1 MTRRVRIRRRKPPA
15 GARGRRLPARTRVA
29 VLVETPEWPRRLRTA
44 PALAR
49 RAVRAA
55 LAAAPP
61 AGDVELSVVLADDR
75 AVRRLNRDWR
85 GQDKP
90 TNVLSFPLQNGAGA
104 APRLPAGVPAPLG
117 DVVVA
122 CGVAAAEA
130 AAQGKSLG
138 AHLAHLVVHGV
149 LHLLGHDH
157 ELDAEAARMEALE
170 ARILRGLGIANP
182 YRPNPY
188 RPGPYRA
195 GP

>member
-1 MTRRVRIRRRKPPA
+1 MSRAAHSRRRPRQVPA
-15 GARGRRLPARTRVA
+15 LRPAHGRASPRPRVE
-29 VLVETPEWPRRLRTA
+29 VLVQSPEWPRRLRTA
-44 PALAR
+44 AVLAR

-55 LAAAPP
+55 LAVEPP
-61 AGDVELSVVLADDR
+61 AGAVELNVVLADNR

-90 TNVLSFPLQNGAGA
+90 TNVLSFPAQDGAGG
-104 APRLPAGVPAPLG
+104 PRLPAGVRAPLG

-130 AAQGKSLG
+130 AAQGKRLS

-157 ELDAEAARMEALE
+157 QADAEAERMEALE
-170 ARILRGLGIANP
+170 ARILRRLGIANP
-182 YRPNPY
+182 YRLDPY
-188 RPGPYRA
+188 RGAP
-195 GP
+195 